1 VSNLFLYVYSKSMQV
16 MFRSTMLIPISCS
29 FPLFRKMPPQRTG
42 QAEELQE
49 GAALHGEEGE
59 ALHGDEGE
67 GKELYITK
75 EAR

>member
-1 VSNLFLYVYSKSMQV
+1 M
-16 MFRSTMLIPISCS
+16 
-29 FPLFRKMPPQRTG
+29 
-42 QAEELQE
+42 QE